1 MMVWVVEGGRGRV
14 EWGRG
19 IGLRGKGVEGGDQ
32 DLRGG
37 GIMQNYA
44 HSIAKSTFRAILS
57 E

>member
-1 MMVWVVEGGRGRV
+1 MMVWVVEGGRRRV

-37 GIMQNYA
+37 D
-44 HSIAKSTFRAILS
+44 HAKLCTQHC
-57 E
+57 

>member
-1 MMVWVVEGGRGRV
+1 MMVWVVEGGRRRV
-14 EWGRG
+14 EWGRE

-32 DLRGG
+32 DLRG